1 MSVTL
6 GSLIFLAVMLYH
18 LGNALRSPL
27 SCKEESS
34 ALPLLRLAGWTRPT
48 RAKKALAAVRHLLP
62 LEEETSES
70 RWARKFSLSFL
81 KCCYVEPKRLS
92 INCYWGLLSSPRGY
106 FWSKHTIANTATM
119 SLHRVPCARVPSPGL
134 LRLSDGSRS
143 LTLFF
148 SHTWEVLN
156 GPISVLA
163 QNNSNIFKTRQFLVM
178 DFCFLVI
185 PNYCYV
191 IRFAASYL
199 YHLWQRRPHLIF
211 QLNQPT
217 NN

>member
-106 FWSKHTIANTATM
+106 LFLVKTHHSKYCNDVFASCTLRTCPQPRAAPAFWRIS
-119 SLHRVPCARVPSPGL
+119 V
-134 LRLSDGSRS
+134 SRS
-143 LTLFF
+143 LLFPHVGGF
-148 SHTWEVLN
+148 EWSH
-156 GPISVLA
+156 
-163 QNNSNIFKTRQFLVM
+163 
-178 DFCFLVI
+178 FC
-185 PNYCYV
+185 
-191 IRFAASYL
+191 AGTK
-199 YHLWQRRPHLIF
+199 Q
-211 QLNQPT
+211 
-217 NN
+217 

>member
-6 GSLIFLAVMLYH
+6 DSLIFLAVMLYH

-27 SCKEESS
+27 SCKQESS
-34 ALPLLRLAGWTRPT
+34 ALPLLHLAGWTRPT
-48 RAKKALAAVRHLLP
+48 RAKKAVGAARHLLL
-62 LEEETSES
+62 LEEETPES
-70 RWARKFSLSFL
+70 RRARKFSPSFL
-81 KCCYVEPKRLS
+81 KCCYVEPKHLS
-92 INCYWGLLSSPRGY
+92 INCYWGIFIKPKRIFLVKKHH
-106 FWSKHTIANTATM
+106 SKYCNDVFASCTLRT
-119 SLHRVPCARVPSPGL
+119 CPSPGL

-148 SHTWEVLN
+148 SRTWEVLN

-199 YHLWQRRPHLIF
+199 YHLWQRPHLIF
-211 QLNQPT
+211 RLNQPT